1 MINTSQNRQSKEKP
15 SAARLTFYLCVTVFA
30 VCLSVVAAG
39 WLIVTRTEGGWYNL
53 PWLLL
58 PVGVIGLLSAGLWM
72 VHSDNELKKKRL
84 ADLGFEQPD
93 YAEQLHVSKAIQSM
107 FQATTSVTVVASVT
121 IQQDVRC
128 CVAEVTEIVSRS
140 TGSDDHTSYKYS
152 TVCFLENNKR
162 DTPPFRIQPHNN
174 VAKTLLRRLVPW
186 RRKSGFDDW
195 YDGVQVDAIHAPNF
209 LTPEMRHW
217 LGGHSCWSRLQP
229 WSLVGHNRQIMAY
242 RHGTCYEAAQ
252 YPTLFSDI
260 QTLAGLWN
268 STSSVTALDG
278 GESAQPP
285 TPGAV
290 RFPQDFSHSREDL
303 QHLVSQTPTRHL
315 RPYWIRLTRSAPVYM
330 IGHVLFAIV
339 AFAILPDPLMNLLR
353 RSVRAA
359 IAPPCAVGIALAL
372 SSLILGSGLRWHWW
386 IHRQNR
392 RLLRQGEMTSGSIER
407 CRRKDNN
414 RSQNSSQYEIRVKF
428 SVSGKPHTATCR
440 FLVPDKSAGALTKFS
455 NTDQQVVVFF
465 DGSRPA
471 KVVLPQFLPF
481 CR

>member
-1 MINTSQNRQSKEKP
+1 MI
-15 SAARLTFYLCVTVFA
+15 
-30 VCLSVVAAG
+30 
-39 WLIVTRTEGGWYNL
+39 
-53 PWLLL
+53 
-58 PVGVIGLLSAGLWM
+58 
-72 VHSDNELKKKRL
+72 
-84 ADLGFEQPD
+84 
-93 YAEQLHVSKAIQSM
+93 
-107 FQATTSVTVVASVT
+107 
-121 IQQDVRC
+121 
-128 CVAEVTEIVSRS
+128 
-140 TGSDDHTSYKYS
+140 
-152 TVCFLENNKR
+152 LE
-162 DTPPFRIQPHNN
+162 
-174 VAKTLLRRLVPW
+174 RRWV
-186 RRKSGFDDW
+186 
-195 YDGVQVDAIHAPNF
+195 
-209 LTPEMRHW
+209 
-217 LGGHSCWSRLQP
+217 SRLQP

-242 RHGTCYEAAQ
+242 RHGTCYEVAQ

-353 RSVRAA
+353 RSVGAA
-359 IAPPCAVGIALAL
+359 IAPPCAVGIGLAL

-440 FLVPDKSAGALTKFS
+440 FLVPDESAGAVTKFS